1 MADTRDK
8 VGRAGVFLAGGVFKT
23 AVYIFIIHKNLP
35 LFRRQEPQYNICQS
49 CLSRS

>member
-23 AVYIFIIHKNLP
+23 AVYILSLIH
-35 LFRRQEPQYNICQS
+35 I
-49 CLSRS
+49 

>member
-23 AVYIFIIHKNLP
+23 AVYIFIIVFLSGLENQHISLATM
-35 LFRRQEPQYNICQS
+35 
-49 CLSRS
+49 CLTSRL